1 MAYAAQA
8 DGVAADRL
16 HELSRRDLQHIP
28 GDEGWPLIGVTLR
41 LLADPKGAVE
51 RMAARFGPVYRTRSF
66 GMRVVTLLGPEAN
79 ELVLFDRNKTFSS
92 AEGWNPLLDRLFPRG
107 LMLLDFDEHRLHRK
121 ALSAAFKIAPMKAYL
136 SHLNDGVASAVA
148 AWRAK
153 GAEMLFYPAIKQLT
167 LELAATSFF
176 GRNLGADMEP
186 LKRAFIDM
194 VGAIVAVVRAPLPG
208 TSMARGVRG
217 RAFMVDYL
225 SREIEARRAS
235 DGEDLFTELCKAS
248 MEDGRLLSPPEIV
261 DHMSFLMM
269 AAHDTLTSSLS
280 AFVWFM
286 SSNPHWQTRLREE
299 CRGLGLAPGEPL
311 PYESLDDL
319 TLTEMAFKESLRLI
333 PPVPSLPRRAVR
345 DTEFKGFKIPAGTRV
360 AINPLY
366 THHLPEVWPE
376 PEVFDPTRFSEENT
390 RGRHKFAFVPY
401 GGGAHMCLGLHF
413 AYMQAKCFAYH
424 FLTSTAC
431 SVDEGYR
438 PDWKMWPIPQPRDG
452 LRIRLKP
459 LS

>member
-1 MAYAAQA
+1 MTYAAHA
-8 DGVAADRL
+8 DGFASDRL
-16 HELSRRDLQHIP
+16 HELSRHDLQHIP
-28 GDEGWPLIGVTLR
+28 GDEGWPLIGATLR
-41 LLADPKGAVE
+41 LLADPKGQVE
-51 RMAARFGPVYRTRSF
+51 QMAERFGPVYRTRAF
-66 GMRVVTLLGPEAN
+66 GMRVITLLGPEAN
-79 ELVLFDRNKTFSS
+79 ELVLFDRAKTFSS

-121 ALSAAFKIAPMKAYL
+121 ALSSAFKIAPMKAYL
-136 SHLNDGVASAVA
+136 SRLNEGIARAVA
-148 AWRAK
+148 AWCVK
-153 GAEMLFYPAIKQLT
+153 GSDMLFYPAIKQLT

-176 GRNLGADMEP
+176 GRDLGADMEP
-186 LKRAFIDM
+186 LKRAFVDM
-194 VGAIVAVVRAPLPG
+194 VKAIVAVVRAPLPG
-208 TSMARGVRG
+208 SLMARGVRG

-225 SREIEARRAS
+225 TREIDARRAS
-235 DGEDLFTELCKAS
+235 DGDDLFTELCKAS

-286 SSNPHWQTRLREE
+286 SANPRWQTQLREE
-299 CRGLGLAPGEPL
+299 CRGLDLAPGEPL
-311 PYESLDDL
+311 PYERLDDL
-319 TLTEMAFKESLRLI
+319 PLTEMAFKESLRLF

-345 DTEFKGFKIPAGTRV
+345 DTEFKGVKIPAGARV
-360 AINPLY
+360 SINPLF
-366 THHLPEVWPE
+366 THRMPDVWPD
-376 PEVFDPTRFSEENT
+376 PEVFDPTRFSEENS

-424 FLTSTAC
+424 FLISTSC
-431 SVDEGYR
+431 SAAEGYR
-438 PDWKMWPIPQPRDG
+438 PDWKLWPIPQPRDG
-452 LRIRLKP
+452 LRIKLKP